1 MRLEMLSALTPLN
14 YFPEAAIFEASGSRA
29 APRLVARI
37 ESTNTAATKAEADR
51 YSTPPKYEPVALL
64 KKPTTYGPAQPPRFP
79 SELISPIDAAAAV
92 PVRKLPGSAQ
102 KPGR

>member
-1 MRLEMLSALTPLN
+1 MVVTPSAVTRFN
-14 YFPEAAIFEASGSRA
+14 YYSKAAKFAASGIGNGF
-29 APRLVARI
+29 RLVARI
-37 ESTNTAATKAEADR
+37 ESTSTAATNAEADK

-92 PVRKLPGSAQ
+92 PVRKLHGSAQ